1 MVKSCSCSKKM
12 PKRNA
17 PHKPTQTTEHTMART
32 HARAR
37 MGVRS
42 SERSPPTDADVARTT
57 EAMRRRAP
65 KVKEV
70 ADKILAA
77 IKELADIEK
86 QLKDECPGAK
96 YTHGILPQQVAYFTM
111 IQRKAE
117 ELIAEEAD

>member
-1 MVKSCSCSKKM
+1 M
-12 PKRNA
+12 R
-17 PHKPTQTTEHTMART
+17 
-32 HARAR
+32 
-37 MGVRS
+37 VRS
-42 SERSPPTDADVARTT
+42 SERSPPTDETLALRK

-65 KVKEV
+65 QVKEV

-117 ELIAEEAD
+117 ELIAE

>member
-1 MVKSCSCSKKM
+1 
-12 PKRNA
+12 
-17 PHKPTQTTEHTMART
+17 MART

-65 KVKEV
+65 EVKEIT
-70 ADKILAA
+70 DSILAQM
-77 IKELADIEK
+77 KKLADIEK

-111 IQRKAE
+111 IQKKAE
-117 ELIAEEAD
+117 ELIAE

>member
-1 MVKSCSCSKKM
+1 LHELK
-12 PKRNA
+12 PKA
-17 PHKPTQTTEHTMART
+17 PRKPTQTTEHTMART
-32 HARAR
+32 HAR

-42 SERSPPTDADVARTT
+42 SERRPPTDADVARRT

-111 IQRKAE
+111 IQKKAE
-117 ELIAEEAD
+117 ELIAE

>member
-1 MVKSCSCSKKM
+1 MYISGFDHLHELSTK
-12 PKRNA
+12 A
-17 PHKPTQTTEHTMART
+17 PRKPTQTTEHTMART

-57 EAMRRRAP
+57 EAMRRRAFR
-65 KVKEV
+65 VKEV
-70 ADKILAA
+70 TDRILTH

-111 IQRKAE
+111 IQKKAE
-117 ELIAEEAD
+117 ELIAE